1 MKRHDRPPYHAV
13 PAASRGGHRKGVP
26 HSAGRPGPGK
36 RHVPHQQQA
45 GRPGVSVR
53 ARGARAAAVL
63 AVLGVIFTGW
73 LVTHPASQ
81 VGRHNRPGSPVRA
94 VAAPRGLPTPPKSG
108 LMPWHLAVPLSREV
122 AVPGSPGQLIVLGGL
137 TTRGASASWRLRS
150 AHGYGGGPPDR
161 RAPRPAA
168 RCRAAVP
175 RRPGPGLRGRI
186 AGHRGHGPGVP
197 LLRAAVA
204 PLPPPL
210 TDRCP
215 RRARMPRRS
224 PSAPPPTS

>member
-94 VAAPRGLPTPPKSG
+94 VAAPRGLPAAEAG
-108 LMPWHLAVPLSREV
+108 LMPWHLAVPVSREV
-122 AVPGSPGQLIVLGGL
+122 AVTGPGNRLIVLGGL
-137 TTRGASASWRLRS
+137 TTRGASATGIYAFGAVTGAVHRLG
-150 AHGYGGGPPDR
+150 AL
-161 RAPRPAA
+161 RAPLHDAA
-168 RCRAAVP
+168 AAVLAAAP
-175 RRPGPGLRGRI
+175 WSSGEGRWPVSPPWK
-186 AGHRGHGPGVP
+186 RSPSMV
-197 LLRAAVA
+197 RAAVA
-204 PLPPPL
+204 PL
-210 TDRCP
+210 
-215 RRARMPRRS
+215 
-224 PSAPPPTS
+224 